1 MSEFHKLRKPMGSD
15 QQQLSDAKMPSYY
28 MFKKKV
34 FQKKKV
40 MGRNISEQ
48 NS

>member
-1 MSEFHKLRKPMGSD
+1 MGSE
-15 QQQLSDAKMPSYY
+15 QQQLSDAKNAPYY
-28 MFKKKV
+28 LFKKNE
-34 FQKKKV
+34 